1 MCGRGRLAKTAF
13 MKAIVGI
20 VGILVIAVVAYVGL
34 QYRKI
39 QEAATGPAREIVS
52 EDVKKT
58 GDTWHLSFVSKFD
71 APIDKVWNAFTH
83 PEQMKQW
90 APDNVLKSDII
101 KEEGNTKQL
110 DLVGKSDVLPPGFKV
125 QNIVTEYTIYPDEH
139 RIVTKTVDFKLADI
153 NSEYKFE
160 PTPDGKGTILKF
172 TGTSKDKAPMI
183 VESLQKGALRE
194 QYITQVRAANKAM
207 GLAAADTKGGAS

>member
-1 MCGRGRLAKTAF
+1 MAKTAF